1 MKWTVGSGFKVEFLS
16 GCRAGFWAASKSP
29 LYGSSS
35 RRRHSTPSTE
45 ARSRYGA
52 TTAALGAHRRCPSA
66 VCKVH
71 QCCPGATCRVYWCCP
86 SAPPECTGGALVV
99 SSKCTNVALVL
110 PLKHPGAALV
120 LLAEDTRCPSA
131 VCRMYRCPEG
141 VGWPGCDE
149 QGPER
154 PCLGGLLW

>member
-52 TTAALGAHRRCPSA
+52 TTAALGAHRVALALSARCTGVA
-66 VCKVH
+66 LV
-71 QCCPGATCRVYWCCP
+71 
-86 SAPPECTGGALVV
+86 PPVECTGVVLVLPQSALVV
-99 SSKCTNVALVL
+99 
-110 PLKHPGAALV
+110 P
-120 LLAEDTRCPSA
+120 
-131 VCRMYRCPEG
+131 
-141 VGWPGCDE
+141 
-149 QGPER
+149 
-154 PCLGGLLW
+154 